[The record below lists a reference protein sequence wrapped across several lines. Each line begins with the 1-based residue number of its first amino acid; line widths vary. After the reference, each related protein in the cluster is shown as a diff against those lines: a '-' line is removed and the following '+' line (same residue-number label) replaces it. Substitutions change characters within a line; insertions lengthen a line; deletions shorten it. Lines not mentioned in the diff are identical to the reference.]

1 MYNTCSI
8 LDLHIISSCH
18 TQPHSIIAI
27 SVPIAIKTCT
37 LCLLFYLFICLFVCF
52 YIYVVIF
59 VVSRSRG
66 RFRIMLYLI
75 CSFVLYSDLFQL
87 KHLRRITAQ
96 FCDKLFCFLA
106 VVENFSFTPYWSLN
120 LSTLLNVTTK
130 NMNTKAIIFKF
141 YYKQANICKR
151 CLSLTI
157 QLWQFVWLIH
167 NYFFSILETSTAR
180 GLLGPC

>member
-1 MYNTCSI
+1 M
-8 LDLHIISSCH
+8 H
-18 TQPHSIIAI
+18 T
-27 SVPIAIKTCT
+27 VPTV
-37 LCLLFYLFICLFVCF
+37 LFIYLFVVCF

-75 CSFVLYSDLFQL
+75 CSFVLYSNLFQL

-106 VVENFSFTPYWSLN
+106 ICRKFQFHTIL
-120 LSTLLNVTTK
+120 VTELIHTAK
-130 NMNTKAIIFKF
+130 CNNKKDEYKAIIFKF
-141 YYKQANICKR
+141 YYKQANICKCR
-151 CLSLTI
+151 FSLTI

>member
-1 MYNTCSI
+1 MPT
-8 LDLHIISSCH
+8 
-18 TQPHSIIAI
+18 
-27 SVPIAIKTCT
+27 V
-37 LCLLFYLFICLFVCF
+37 LFIYLFVCF

-75 CSFVLYSDLFQL
+75 CSFVLYSNLFQL

-106 VVENFSFTPYWSLN
+106 ICRKFQFHTIL
-120 LSTLLNVTTK
+120 VTDLINTAK
-130 NMNTKAIIFKF
+130 CNKKKMNTKAIIFKF
-141 YYKQANICKR
+141 YYKQANMCKR
-151 CLSLTI
+151 RLSLTI